1 MGTSISFFVMCTLL
15 CLFDWHC
22 IFVAARGLS
31 LVAESGRYYLVV
43 VHELLIVM
51 ASLVVE
57 HKL

>member
-1 MGTSISFFVMCTLL
+1 MRWLDGITDSMD
-15 CLFDWHC
+15 DWHC
-22 IFVAARGLS
+22 IFVAACGLS
-31 LVAESGRYYLVV
+31 LVAESGRYSLVV